1 MDDRRIEERLREVPL
16 AEPPPELRERI
27 LRAAAERPRR
37 SRWAAA
43 RAQWALAAA
52 AALLIAAN
60 LVFAH
65 VHEARMAA
73 LMGGSQGAV
82 AQHASPAD
90 AAAYAQAIQERER
103 LMSEMLATPHI
114 DADGGEPDGTRQLP
128 DLQTNRA
135 WDRRVEC
142 V

>member
-1 MDDRRIEERLREVPL
+1 MDDRRMEERLREVPL

-37 SRWAAA
+37 SRWAA

-65 VHEARMAA
+65 VHQARMAD
-73 LMGGSQGAV
+73 LMGGSQAAIAERKPV
-82 AQHASPAD
+82 D
-90 AAAYAQAIQERER
+90 AEAYAQAVQERER

-114 DADGGEPDGTRQLP
+114 DADRGDPDGTRQLP
-128 DLQTNRA
+128 DLQTSRA
-135 WDRRVEC
+135 WADLRVA
-142 V
+142 

>member
-1 MDDRRIEERLREVPL
+1 MDDRRMEERLREVPL
-16 AEPPPELRERI
+16 ADPPPELRERI
-27 LRAAAERPRR
+27 LRAAAQRTRR
-37 SRWAAA
+37 SRWGA
-43 RAQWALAAA
+43 RLQWALAAA

-73 LMGGSQGAV
+73 LTGGSQAAIAERRPV
-82 AQHASPAD
+82 D
-90 AAAYAQAIQERER
+90 AEAYAQALQERER
-103 LMSEMLATPHI
+103 LMSEMLATPKT
-114 DADGGEPDGTRQLP
+114 DTDGGEPNGTRQLP

-142 V
+142 A

>member
-1 MDDRRIEERLREVPL
+1 MDDRRMEDRLREVPL
-16 AEPPPELRERI
+16 VEPPPELRERI

-37 SRWAAA
+37 SLWAA

-65 VHEARMAA
+65 VHDARMAK
-73 LMGGSQGAV
+73 LMGGSQAAV
-82 AQHASPAD
+82 AERGPVEAE
-90 AAAYAQAIQERER
+90 AYAQAIQERER
-103 LMSEMLATPHI
+103 LMSEMLGEAHI
-114 DADGGEPDGTRQLP
+114 DADGGEPDEARQLP

-135 WDRRVEC
+135 MVDPRLA
-142 V
+142 